1 MPTPVD
7 PTPQAAPH
15 ADAGSWREVARVFGR
30 LGLTAFGG
38 PAAHIAAMEDEIVMR
53 RQWISR
59 DDFVDLVGAANL
71 IPGPNSTE
79 LAIHIGYRRA
89 GWPGLWAA
97 GVSFIVP
104 AVVLVWV
111 LAIAYVQG
119 GSRVNAP
126 AILAGL
132 QPVVLAVVVQALW
145 RLRASLVRSRWAA
158 LVAAASFVAVLAGV
172 SEITVLVLA
181 ILASLVIARATVHD
195 DTDTDHDTDTDQRE
209 LAAVAAVAAT
219 SMSAP
224 MSAPAVFLSFAKI
237 GSVLFGSGYV
247 LLTFLRGEFVLRH
260 AMLTDAQLLDA
271 IAVGQVTPGPV
282 FSAAT
287 FVGYLIAGHA
297 GAAAATAGIFL
308 PAFVGVALTAP
319 YVATL
324 RGSRRW
330 SSALDGVNAASLAL
344 MASVVLVMARH
355 IAPDPVALAI
365 LGGAS
370 AVLVFTRIGSGWV
383 LLAGASVGLL
393 RALL

>member
-1 MPTPVD
+1 MP
-7 PTPQAAPH
+7 APL
-15 ADAGSWREVARVFGR
+15 ASPSRSDTRAWVEVARVFAR

-38 PAAHIAAMEDEIVMR
+38 PAAHIAAMEDEIVNR

-59 DDFVDLVGAANL
+59 DEFADLVGAANL

-79 LAIHIGYRRA
+79 LAIHLGYRRA
-89 GWPGLWAA
+89 GWPGLIAA
-97 GVSFIVP
+97 GVCFIVP
-104 AVVLVWV
+104 AVLLVWG
-111 LAIAYVQG
+111 LAIAYVHS
-119 GSRVNAP
+119 GSRVNAS

-158 LVAAASFVAVLAGV
+158 ALAVSSLVAVLAGV
-172 SEITVLVLA
+172 SEMTVLVVA
-181 ILASLVIARATVHD
+181 ILASIIIARATIGD
-195 DTDTDHDTDTDQRE
+195 DTDSGADHRE
-209 LAAVAAVAAT
+209 LAAFGAVGAVGATAASMTAT
-219 SMSAP
+219 S
-224 MSAPAVFLSFAKI
+224 VFLSFAKI

-260 AMLTDAQLLDA
+260 AVLTDAQLLDA

-319 YVATL
+319 YVARL

-344 MASVVLVMARH
+344 MAAVVLVMARH
-355 IAPDPVALAI
+355 IAPDPAALAI
-365 LGGAS
+365 LGGAA

-383 LLAGASVGLL
+383 LLAGGCIGLL
-393 RALL
+393 RARA

>member
-1 MPTPVD
+1 MLVSIASSPRSD
-7 PTPQAAPH
+7 PRA
-15 ADAGSWREVARVFGR
+15 WVEVARVFAR

-38 PAAHIAAMEDEIVMR
+38 PAAHIAAMEDEIVNR

-59 DDFVDLVGAANL
+59 DEFVDLIGAANL

-89 GWPGLWAA
+89 GWPGLIAA
-97 GVSFIVP
+97 GVCFIVP
-104 AVVLVWV
+104 AVLLVWG
-111 LAIAYVQG
+111 LAILYVHH
-119 GSRVNAP
+119 GSRLKAS

-158 LVAAASFVAVLAGV
+158 ILAAGSLIAVLSGVSEMTVLVAAIVAS
-172 SEITVLVLA
+172 I
-181 ILASLVIARATVHD
+181 IIARATIRD
-195 DTDTDHDTDTDQRE
+195 DTGSGADPRE
-209 LAAVAAVAAT
+209 LAAFAAVGAFGAGAAT
-219 SMSAP
+219 MSAP
-224 MSAPAVFLSFAKI
+224 SVFLSFAKI

-260 AMLTDAQLLDA
+260 AALTDAQLLDA
-271 IAVGQVTPGPV
+271 IAVGQITPGPV

-308 PAFVGVALTAP
+308 PAFAGVALTAP
-319 YVATL
+319 YVARL
-324 RGSRRW
+324 RGSQRW

-344 MASVVLVMARH
+344 MASVVLVMARQ
-355 IAPDPVALAI
+355 IAPDPAALAI
-365 LGGAS
+365 LGVAA
-370 AVLVFTRIGSGWV
+370 AVLVFTRVGSGWV
-383 LLAGASVGLL
+383 LLAGGCLGLL
-393 RALL
+393 RMLV

>member
-7 PTPQAAPH
+7 PTPQAEPR

-38 PAAHIAAMEDEIVMR
+38 PAAHIAAMEDEIVTR
-53 RQWISR
+53 RQWIRR
-59 DDFVDLVGAANL
+59 DDFADLVGAANL

-104 AVVLVWV
+104 AVVLVWL
-111 LAIAYVQG
+111 LAIAYVHG

-158 LVAAASFVAVLAGV
+158 LVAAASFVAVLAGI

-181 ILASLVIARATVHD
+181 ILASLVIARTTIRD
-195 DTDTDHDTDTDQRE
+195 DVDSDRRD
-209 LAAVAAVAAT
+209 LAAFGAVAAT
-219 SMSAP
+219 S

-260 AMLTDAQLLDA
+260 AVLTDAQLLDA

-319 YVATL
+319 YIATL

-344 MASVVLVMARH
+344 MASVVLVVARH

>member
-1 MPTPVD
+1 M
-7 PTPQAAPH
+7 
-15 ADAGSWREVARVFGR
+15 EVARVFGR

-38 PAAHIAAMEDEIVMR
+38 PAAHIAAMEDEFVHR

-59 DDFVDLVGAANL
+59 EDFVDLVGASNL

-89 GWPGLWAA
+89 GWPGLVAA
-97 GVSFIVP
+97 GVCFIVP
-104 AVVLVWV
+104 AVLLVWG
-111 LAIAYVQG
+111 LAMAYVHG

-126 AILAGL
+126 AILAGV

-145 RLRASLVRSRWAA
+145 RLRSSLLRSRWAA
-158 LVAAASFVAVLAGV
+158 LLAAASLVAVLAGV
-172 SEITVLVLA
+172 SEFAVLVLA
-181 ILASLVIARATVHD
+181 IVTSLLIARATVSD
-195 DTDTDHDTDTDQRE
+195 DVEGGPRD
-209 LAAVAAVAAT
+209 LAALGAVAVT
-219 SMSAP
+219 TGTT

-260 AMLTDAQLLDA
+260 AVLTDAQLLDA

-308 PAFVGVALTAP
+308 PAFAGVALTAP
-319 YVATL
+319 YVARI

-330 SSALDGVNAASLAL
+330 SSALDGVNAVSLAL
-344 MASVVLVMARH
+344 MASVVLLMARH
-355 IAPDPVALAI
+355 LAPDPIALAI
-365 LGGAS
+365 LLVAS
-370 AVLVFTRIGSGWV
+370 AVLVFTRVGSGWV
-383 LLAGASVGLL
+383 LLAGGCVGLL

>member
-1 MPTPVD
+1 MSALIDTPPRPD
-7 PTPQAAPH
+7 PRL
-15 ADAGSWREVARVFGR
+15 WVEVAAVFAR

-38 PAAHIAAMEDEIVMR
+38 PAAHVAAMEDEIVHR
-53 RQWISR
+53 RQWIGG
-59 DDFVDLVGAANL
+59 DEFADLVGAANL

-89 GWPGLWAA
+89 GWPGLMAA
-97 GVSFIVP
+97 GVCFIVP
-104 AVVLVWV
+104 AVLLVWG
-111 LAIAYVQG
+111 LAIAYVHG

-158 LVAAASFVAVLAGV
+158 ALAAISLVAVLAGV
-172 SEITVLVLA
+172 SEFTVLFAA
-181 ILASLVIARATVHD
+181 IIASLLIARTTIRDETNSTSALG
-195 DTDTDHDTDTDQRE
+195 E
-209 LAAVAAVAAT
+209 LAVVGAVGSVSTVGAVAVTISAT
-219 SMSAP
+219 SI
-224 MSAPAVFLSFAKI
+224 FWSFAKI

-247 LLTFLRGEFVLRH
+247 LLPFLRGEFVLRH
-260 AMLTDAQLLDA
+260 AVLTDAQLLDA

-308 PAFVGVALTAP
+308 PAFAGVAFTAP
-319 YVATL
+319 YVARL

-344 MASVVLVMARH
+344 MASVVLVMARR
-355 IAPDPVALAI
+355 IAPDPAALAI
-365 LGGAS
+365 LLVAA

-383 LLAGASVGLL
+383 LLAGGCVGLL

>member
-1 MPTPVD
+1 M
-7 PTPQAAPH
+7 
-15 ADAGSWREVARVFGR
+15 
-30 LGLTAFGG
+30 
-38 PAAHIAAMEDEIVMR
+38 
-53 RQWISR
+53 
-59 DDFVDLVGAANL
+59 GAANL

-79 LAIHIGYRRA
+79 LAIHIGYRHA
-89 GWPGLWAA
+89 GWPGLIAA
-97 GVSFIVP
+97 GVCFIVP
-104 AVVLVWV
+104 AVLLVWG
-111 LAIAYVQG
+111 LAIVYVHS

-145 RLRASLVRSRWAA
+145 RLRATVVRSRWAA
-158 LVAAASFVAVLAGV
+158 ALAAGSLGAALAGV
-172 SEITVLVLA
+172 SEITVLVVA
-181 ILASLVIARATVHD
+181 ILASVVMARVTIRD
-195 DTDTDHDTDTDQRE
+195 EIDSGSDPRE
-209 LAAVAAVAAT
+209 LAAFGSIGSLGAVVAT
-219 SMSAP
+219 MSP
-224 MSAPAVFLSFAKI
+224 PSVFLSFAKI

-260 AMLTDAQLLDA
+260 AVLTDAQLLDA

-308 PAFVGVALTAP
+308 PAFAGVALTAP
-319 YVATL
+319 YVARL

-355 IAPDPVALAI
+355 IAPDPAGLAI
-365 LGGAS
+365 LGGAA

-383 LLAGASVGLL
+383 LLAGGCIGLL
-393 RALL
+393 RTLV

>member
-1 MPTPVD
+1 MPAPAAPTPRS
-7 PTPQAAPH
+7 PSRTEP
-15 ADAGSWREVARVFGR
+15 GSWIEVARVFSR

-38 PAAHIAAMEDEIVMR
+38 PAAHIAAMEDEFVQR

-59 DDFVDLVGAANL
+59 DEFVDLVGAANL

-89 GWPGLWAA
+89 GWPGLFAA
-97 GVSFIVP
+97 GVCFIVP
-104 AVVLVWV
+104 AVLLVWA
-111 LAIAYVQG
+111 LAMAYVQS

-126 AILAGL
+126 AILAGV

-145 RLRASLVRSRWAA
+145 RLRSSLVRSRWAA
-158 LVAAASFVAVLAGV
+158 LLAVASLVAVLAGV
-172 SEITVLVLA
+172 SEFAVLVLA
-181 ILASLVIARATVHD
+181 IVTSLLIARATVSD
-195 DTDTDHDTDTDQRE
+195 DAEGGHRD
-209 LAAVAAVAAT
+209 LAALGAVAAT
-219 SMSAP
+219 VGAP
-224 MSAPAVFLSFAKI
+224 MGAPAVFLSFAKI

-260 AMLTDAQLLDA
+260 AVLTDAQLLDA
-271 IAVGQVTPGPV
+271 IAVGQVTPSPV

-319 YVATL
+319 YVARI

-344 MASVVLVMARH
+344 MASVVLLMARH
-355 IAPDPVALAI
+355 LAPDPIALAI
-365 LGGAS
+365 LLVAT
-370 AVLVFTRIGSGWV
+370 AVLVFTRVGSGWV
-383 LLAGASVGLL
+383 LLAGGCVGLL

>member
-1 MPTPVD
+1 
-7 PTPQAAPH
+7 
-15 ADAGSWREVARVFGR
+15 
-30 LGLTAFGG
+30 
-38 PAAHIAAMEDEIVMR
+38 
-53 RQWISR
+53 
-59 DDFVDLVGAANL
+59 
-71 IPGPNSTE
+71 
-79 LAIHIGYRRA
+79 
-89 GWPGLWAA
+89 
-97 GVSFIVP
+97 VSFIVP
-104 AVVLVWV
+104 AVMLVWA
-111 LAIAYVQG
+111 LAIAYVHG

-126 AILAGL
+126 AMLAGL

-158 LVAAASFVAVLAGV
+158 MLAAVSCFAVLVGV

-181 ILASLVIARATVHD
+181 VLASLVIARATIRD
-195 DTDTDHDTDTDQRE
+195 DTDTDHRE
-209 LAAVAAVAAT
+209 LAALGAVAAT
-219 SMSAP
+219 SMSA
-224 MSAPAVFLSFAKI
+224 SAVFLSFAKI

-260 AMLTDAQLLDA
+260 AVLTDAQLLDA

-319 YVATL
+319 YIAKL

-344 MASVVLVMARH
+344 MAAVVVVMARQIAPDPIALAIFFVASVVLV
-355 IAPDPVALAI
+355 
-365 LGGAS
+365 
-370 AVLVFTRIGSGWV
+370 FTHIGSGWV
-383 LLAGASVGLL
+383 LLVGACAGLL

>member
-1 MPTPVD
+1 MPSSTD
-7 PTPQAAPH
+7 PSPYVAPR
-15 ADAGSWREVARVFGR
+15 ADAGSWPEVARVFGR

-38 PAAHIAAMEDEIVMR
+38 PAAHIAAMEDEIVKR

-59 DDFVDLVGAANL
+59 DDFVDLVGASNL

-89 GWPGLWAA
+89 GWPGLIAA

-111 LAIAYVQG
+111 LAIAYVHG
-119 GSRVNAP
+119 GSRLDVS

-158 LVAAASFVAVLAGV
+158 LVAAASVVAVLAGV
-172 SEITVLVLA
+172 SEVMVLVLA
-181 ILASLVIARATVHD
+181 LLASVVMARVRIHD
-195 DTDTDHDTDTDQRE
+195 DIDTDHRP
-209 LAAVAAVAAT
+209 LAALGAAAAT
-219 SMSAP
+219 AINAP
-224 MSAPAVFLSFAKI
+224 ISVAMSAPAVFLSFAKI

-260 AMLTDAQLLDA
+260 AVLTDAQLLDA

-319 YVATL
+319 YVARL

-330 SSALDGVNAASLAL
+330 SAALDGVNAASLAL
-344 MASVVLVMARH
+344 MASVILVMARH

-365 LGGAS
+365 LSGAS

-383 LLAGASVGLL
+383 LLAGACVGLL
-393 RALL
+393 RALH